1 MRKERIRIY
10 DESGNIIKK
19 ECCRCEQIKEV
30 KMFNKKTSSKDGY
43 SSTCKD
49 CVKEYDKQHY
59 DKHKDKIKEH
69 KKQYR
74 KENSDKVKETQ
85 RRYYKTHKEEILQQ
99 KQEYY
104 SENKENIIEQ
114 KKVYY
119 QENKEKIKEYNKD
132 YHDNLYN
139 EKVEEAIKQIYHNF
153 TNKVYP
159 NDGVQYGVIYSVYN
173 TITKRWY
180 IGQTTRSFDIRYD
193 GNFFKNK
200 LKEMNEEKRKLLK
213 DDLEQYGEQSFEINK
228 ILDVAFSPKE
238 LDEKEVYYIDYYK
251 AYEEGYNSNRGYING
266 RDTLY

>member
-1 MRKERIRIY
+1 MKE
-10 DESGNIIKK
+10 S
-19 ECCRCEQIKEV
+19 
-30 KMFNKKTSSKDGY
+30 
-43 SSTCKD
+43 
-49 CVKEYDKQHY
+49 
-59 DKHKDKIKEH
+59 
-69 KKQYR
+69 
-74 KENSDKVKETQ
+74 Q

-173 TITKRWY
+173 TITKRWH
-180 IGQTTRSFDIRYD
+180 IGQTTRSFDIRYEGD
-193 GNFFKNK
+193 FFKNK